1 MKNNN
6 FSLNNGVVKKTV
18 FSLKISVFFRCKLKS
33 YSSYPI
39 KSLCSSCSS
48 DT

>member
-18 FSLKISVFFRCKLKS
+18 VFSLKISVLSCCKLKKLFKLS
-33 YSSYPI
+33 
-39 KSLCSSCSS
+39 
-48 DT
+48 